1 MFTKAFYSLI
11 LIPISI
17 NYYIITSSTDTSF
30 LISFYFLVPT
40 TFFFNTNLKA
50 VLELDNTISFI
61 ANSSFKSRNVTTLDS
76 T

>member
-1 MFTKAFYSLI
+1 MFIKASYSLI

-17 NYYIITSSTDTSF
+17 NYYRITSSIDTSF

-40 TFFFNTNLKA
+40 TFFFSIGLKA
-50 VLELDNTISFI
+50 VLELDNTISSI
-61 ANSSFKSRNVTTLDS
+61 TNSLFKSRNITTLDS